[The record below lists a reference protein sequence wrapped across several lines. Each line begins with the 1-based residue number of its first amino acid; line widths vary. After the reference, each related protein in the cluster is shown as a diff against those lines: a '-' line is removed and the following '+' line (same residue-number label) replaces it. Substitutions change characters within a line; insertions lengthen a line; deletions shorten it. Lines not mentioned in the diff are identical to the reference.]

1 MSTLYSIPPIKI
13 MDILFVSKILV
24 TLKYL
29 MLYFKVTEKYM
40 ILSHQKESWKL
51 WIKTVPQYFCWPH
64 SSQQQETVQKHFS
77 LLQSSEE

>member
-40 ILSHQKESWKL
+40 ILSHQKES
-51 WIKTVPQYFCWPH
+51 
-64 SSQQQETVQKHFS
+64 
-77 LLQSSEE
+77 